1 MLSSTLTLW
10 DWRERETFL
19 VGGQSF
25 SFDKTIVVLCDVS
38 VFFVIDDYHQKDL
51 SHGLQCSL
59 FSPLF
64 SIHMAKI
71 PRTELHPTNLNHDAS
86 LTTFV
91 GCGSSSNI
99 ETCNT
104 WMKAHNSL

>member
-1 MLSSTLTLW
+1 LCDGS
-10 DWRERETFL
+10 
-19 VGGQSF
+19 
-25 SFDKTIVVLCDVS
+25 VVLCDGN
-38 VFFVIDDYHQKDL
+38 VFFVIDDYHEKDL

-71 PRTELHPTNLNHDAS
+71 PRTELQPTNLNHDAS

-104 WMKAHNSL
+104 